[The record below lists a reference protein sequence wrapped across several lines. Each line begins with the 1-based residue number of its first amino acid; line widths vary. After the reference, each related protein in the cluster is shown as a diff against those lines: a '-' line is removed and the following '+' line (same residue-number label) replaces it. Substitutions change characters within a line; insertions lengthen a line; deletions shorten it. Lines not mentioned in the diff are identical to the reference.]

1 MGINNQE
8 IIGDEA
14 LQSVTGGAGGAEFDA
29 KRKEFDDAWV
39 AVGMESKGFS
49 GMKRSELFDEWQMS
63 KDGRSATTFLL
74 SC

>member
-1 MGINNQE
+1 MGINEKDILDN
-8 IIGDEA
+8 EA
-14 LQSVTGGAGGAEFDA
+14 LQGVTGGAGGAKFDA
-29 KRKEFDDAWV
+29 KRKEFDEAWV

>member
-1 MGINNQE
+1 MGINDNE
-8 IIGDEA
+8 ILGDEA
-14 LQSVTGGAGGAEFDA
+14 LQAVTGGAGGPQFDV

-39 AVGMESKGFS
+39 AAGMEKKGFS
-49 GMKRSELFDEWQMS
+49 GMQRSELFDEWQLN

>member
-1 MGINNQE
+1 MDINE
-8 IIGDEA
+8 ISLDE
-14 LQSVTGGAGGAEFDA
+14 LDNVTGGAGGPKFDA

-39 AVGMESKGFS
+39 AIGMEGKGFS